1 MAVILTGA
9 KWVPLEFRRGVNR
22 DGGVLADSW
31 AAAGGVLLAGSPTGA
46 AVALMP
52 PHPQA
57 DGPRRHASAL
67 TALR

>member
-9 KWVPLEFRRGVNR
+9 SGCPWNFVGVSTA